1 MRILLRLAVLIVST
15 GSLFGQEATQQDSR
29 PAWVFFELAEEA
41 ARPDNPE
48 RNYPEALRLYARA
61 LEVQPVYPEAYAGLA
76 RVYYREGDIT
86 LARRYYEL
94 ALEQAASLDI
104 PDEEFALQ
112 LELAA
117 MLEQSG
123 ESRDVR
129 NILRRVINRDPVF
142 SGDDGGTQR
151 RAMRRQLYDEGL
163 NRVLVL
169 YRLDFPQAL
178 EAHREYA
185 RYLLEQPGA
194 DSSNQAVEHL
204 LFAVVE
210 IAGRAVEAII
220 DREFDFQ
227 FTTIAD
233 LLLTARRY
241 PEVQRYLEETGFVD
255 LLLQLAA
262 ALDSAQPE
270 DEFSPADA
278 RQAAA
283 AIREDVQATLS
294 LQR

>member
-1 MRILLRLAVLIVST
+1 MIGVAAGPALYAQNT
-15 GSLFGQEATQQDSR
+15 GAGGTP
-29 PAWVFFELAEEA
+29 PAWVFFEQAEEA
-41 ARPDNPE
+41 SRVDNPN
-48 RNYPEALRLYARA
+48 RDYAEALRLYARA
-61 LEVQPVYPEAYAGLA
+61 LELRPVYPEAYAGLA
-76 RVYYREGDIT
+76 RVYYREGDLT

-94 ALEQAASLDI
+94 ALEQASSLDI
-104 PDEEFALQ
+104 PDEEYALQ

-123 ESRDVR
+123 QSRDVR
-129 NILRRVINRDPVF
+129 DILLRVINRDPVF
-142 SGDDGGTQR
+142 SEDDGGGQR
-151 RAMRRQLYDEGL
+151 RAMRAQLYDEGL

-185 RYLLEQPGA
+185 RYLLEQE
-194 DSSNQAVEHL
+194 SSDETNRAIEHL

-210 IAGRAVEAII
+210 IGGRAVEAII
-220 DREFDFQ
+220 DREFDYQ

-241 PEVQRYLEETGFVD
+241 PEVQRYLDETDFVS

-262 ALDSAQPE
+262 ALDGSTPDDGFTPE
-270 DEFSPADA
+270 DAM
-278 RQAAA
+278 AAA
-283 AIREDVQATLS
+283 AGIRSDVQATLS